1 MKFIGWLY
9 LILISF
15 NAFSQGIKEMNTFSG
30 NLAPK
35 SIVTDG
41 QGRFY
46 AQNMMYEHTI
56 SVYER
61 NRGLVK
67 TLSDSVKLS
76 SFGYKRFID
85 TVQGAPCEAALSHNG
100 KYLWVANYGMYGKG
114 FNRLADDECKP
125 DGGFDSSFVFKVN
138 TNTFKIENAIQVG
151 CVPKFLQVY
160 KDSLLLVSNWCSG
173 NVSVVSLKNEKVI
186 KAYDLKMY
194 PRGLAFDYY
203 ANTVYIAQMGTYEI
217 ARINLET
224 GIFDS
229 IIVPGRSPRHLCI
242 DNEKRLLYASLN
254 GSGVLAKI
262 DLEIDSA
269 IATVVTGRA
278 PRSMVL
284 TADGKYLY
292 VVNYYSNTVSK
303 VRASDFKVLEYINT
317 KPKPIGITFD
327 DKTKHIW
334 VSCYEGFVQE
344 FEDTYYGADSLYE
357 QQIEEKGG
365 YGIVINSFSNESNAN
380 DYSAKLI
387 AEGLA
392 VMVISKD
399 DKYRVA
405 LCGFA
410 TLEEALLKRKELKEF
425 KGNWILK
432 CE

>member
-1 MKFIGWLY
+1 MKFIGWLVS
-9 LILISF
+9 ISLCF
-15 NAFSQGIKEMNTFSG
+15 NAAGQGIVEINTFSG

-61 NRGLVK
+61 NKGLVN
-67 TLSDSVKLS
+67 TLNDSVKLS
-76 SFGYKRFID
+76 SFGFKRFKD

-100 KYLWVANYGMYGKG
+100 KYLWVANYGMYGNG
-114 FNRLADDECKP
+114 FDSLADDECIP
-125 DGGFDSSFVFKVN
+125 NGGFDSSFVFKIN

-151 CVPKFLQVY
+151 CVPKFLQVF

-173 NVSVVSLKNEKVI
+173 NVSVVSLATEKVI
-186 KAYDLKMY
+186 KTYDVKMY
-194 PRGLAFDYY
+194 PRGLAFDTYS
-203 ANTVYIAQMGTYEI
+203 NSVYVAQMGTYEI

-224 GIFDS
+224 GVFDS
-229 IIVPGRSPRHLCI
+229 ILVPGRSPRHLCI

-254 GSGVLAKI
+254 GSGVLAKV
-262 DLEIDSA
+262 DLDTDST
-269 IATVVTGRA
+269 IATAVTGRA

-317 KPKPIGITFD
+317 KPKPIGVTFD
-327 DKTKHIW
+327 DKTRHIW

-344 FEDTYYGADSLYE
+344 FEDTYYGVDSLYN
-357 QQIEEKGG
+357 QKTSGG
-365 YGIVINSFSNESNAN
+365 FGIVLSSFTKLANAQN
-380 DYSAKLI
+380 YCYQLNAKGI
-387 AEGLA
+387 E
-392 VMVISKD
+392 VIVVTKE
-399 DKYRVA
+399 DKHRVA
-405 LCGFA
+405 LCGFT
-410 TLEEALLKRKELKEF
+410 TLEEALVKRKELKEF
-425 KGNWILK
+425 KGNWIFE

>member
-1 MKFIGWLY
+1 MLK
-9 LILISF
+9 ILFVLLFALGQSLCF
-15 NAFSQGIKEMNTFSG
+15 GQGLVLVKTYSG

-35 SIVTDG
+35 SIITDNKG
-41 QGRFY
+41 GFY

-56 SVYER
+56 SAYER
-61 NRGLVK
+61 NQGLVK
-67 TLSDSVKLS
+67 TISDSVKLS
-76 SFGYKRFID
+76 SFGHKRFKD

-100 KYLWVANYGMYGKG
+100 KCLWVANYAMYGNG
-114 FNRLADDECKP
+114 FDSLADDECIP
-125 DGGFDSSFVFKVN
+125 NGAYDSSYVFKIN
-138 TNTFKIENAIQVG
+138 TRNFKIENAIQVG

-173 NVSVVSLKNEKVI
+173 NVSVVSLKTERVI
-186 KAYDLKMY
+186 RAYDVKMY
-194 PRGLAFDYY
+194 PRGLAFDAYS
-203 ANTVYIAQMGTYEI
+203 NSVYVAQMGTYEI

-224 GIFDS
+224 GIYDS
-229 IIVPGRSPRHLCI
+229 IVVPGRSPRHLCI

-262 DLEIDSA
+262 DLDTDST
-269 IATVVTGRA
+269 IATAVTGRA

-327 DKTKHIW
+327 NKTKHIW

-344 FEDTYYGADSLYE
+344 FEDTYYGVDSLYD
-357 QQIEEKGG
+357 KKKVGG
-365 YGIVINSFSNESNAN
+365 FGIVLNSFGNEHNAEN
-380 DYSAKLI
+380 YCAQLNARGID
-387 AEGLA
+387 A
-392 VMVISKD
+392 VVVSKG
-399 DKYRVA
+399 DKHRVA
-405 LCGFA
+405 LCGFT
-410 TLEEALLKRKELKEF
+410 TLEEALLKRKELREF
-425 KGNWILK
+425 KGNWIFE